1 MANKTKQSHKRNAID
16 LRTKRSGS
24 RVIEFFGPIST
35 LTLSLPRS
43 SIDDLVFSVFPQILL
58 N

>member
-35 LTLSLPRS
+35 LILFLKLRRLIVSLE
-43 SIDDLVFSVFPQILL
+43 
-58 N
+58 